1 MDKIELKPLS
11 NEECIEYIKNYL
23 LGQKIKP
30 NQIETDGDMITFEH
44 KNTVYHAYVEDYEN
58 IHYGVIEMFDVD
70 LDQDFWEVKDEYG
83 DYKHIDE
90 FFETIVKERHYEYVR
105 KTWKILEKLEADDE
119 MDDVRQIICKYF
131 GLFE

>member
-1 MDKIELKPLS
+1 MDKTQLKPLS
-11 NEECIEYIKNYL
+11 NDECIEYIKNYL

-30 NQIETDGDMITFEH
+30 NQIETDGDLITFEH

-70 LDQDFWEVKDEYG
+70 LNQDFWEVKDEYG
-83 DYKHIDE
+83 DYEHIDE